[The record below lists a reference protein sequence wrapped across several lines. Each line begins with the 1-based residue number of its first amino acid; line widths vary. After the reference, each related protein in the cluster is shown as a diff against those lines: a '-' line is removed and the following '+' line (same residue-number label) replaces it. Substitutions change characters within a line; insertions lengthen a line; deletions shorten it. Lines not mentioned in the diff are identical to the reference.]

1 MSMVTDSDT
10 RLDCGG
16 QGHTP
21 GPWSYVIHDYS
32 MASLGVL
39 PDPGMGDPLVCT
51 FSPCKA
57 CADRADPKVWEWGR
71 CQTPSEA
78 DARLIAT
85 APELLTQLEY
95 AVKLLGAFPALNG
108 TAQVQSMR
116 DTIAKA
122 RGQSPLPLDPSL
134 SNKDEGGAS

>member
-1 MSMVTDSDT
+1 MGTDSDT

-16 QGHTP
+16 HGHTP
-21 GPWSYVIHDYS
+21 GPWHVVPYGDGDSLVVCSDEGGEWRICF
-32 MASLGVL
+32 MATHGGTTS
-39 PDPGMGDPLVCT
+39 
-51 FSPCKA
+51 
-57 CADRADPKVWEWGR
+57 VWEAI
-71 CQTPSEA
+71 QA
-78 DARLIAT
+78 NARLIAA

-95 AVKLLGAFPALNG
+95 AVKLLGAFAALNG

-134 SNKDEGGAS
+134 SNKNVGA